1 MHASIV
7 LSGDL
12 TWTNVWWRG
21 MIQTVHAPLIRI
33 WRFDKRWWSA
43 QYRVFYHWSRL
54 KARRRRIP
62 QSMVIQL
69 TAKIEYFTRSC
80 IIIRTERVEIWRRQL
95 TQFIIVP
102 GWSLTQLSSSRQ
114 TTKSSG
120 TDMNSKVILISTS
133 SQLHNSSYACFISN
147 KGLTLSTQGL
157 VPFYHPSNPEPSLLS
172 KWCCNDVCNQSR
184 NRISRQKYWTSNKC
198 CGCCVLTAVVCCCLL
213 LRRPQQAT
221 NYQQKDVHK
230 VSFVEQMNMSKW

>member
-1 MHASIV
+1 MHRSFYQETWPEQMFDGEEWFK
-7 LSGDL
+7 LSTPPSFGFGDL
-12 TWTNVWWRG
+12 INDDDQPNIG
-21 MIQTVHAPLIRI
+21 CFIIDQG
-33 WRFDKRWWSA
+33 
-43 QYRVFYHWSRL
+43 SRPG
-54 KARRRRIP
+54 AGASP

-69 TAKIEYFTRSC
+69 TEEIEYFTRSC

-102 GWSLTQLSSSRQ
+102 GWSLIQLSSSRQ
-114 TTKSSG
+114 TTKSTG
-120 TDMNSKVILISTS
+120 TDLNSKVISISTS
-133 SQLHNSSYACFISN
+133 VDSQFFLYACFISH
-147 KGLTLSTQGL
+147 KGLTISTQGL
-157 VPFYHPSNPEPSLLS
+157 VPFYHPLNPEPSLLS

-213 LRRPQQAT
+213 LRRPQAT